1 LTTFSAAPRAAGTK
15 PLIVRLRHWVGD
27 VILGVPAL
35 RALEVAGYRLV
46 LIGKPWANA
55 LLSGEG
61 WTVQPLPASA
71 AERRAQLRALKAQLT
86 VVDPGVTRRINLLLL
101 PFSFGSA
108 LEARLAGLRALGY
121 RYEGRRWL
129 LHASLARVPGEHE
142 LESYWRI
149 AATLTGSAAPPPR
162 SIDLKITD
170 AARDAAA
177 ARLAAAGLQGDFV
190 MICPFAGGT
199 YSGQDK
205 RWPAF
210 ATFAAEAALAWRLPV
225 VLCPGP
231 GEAESAC
238 REFPTSIVL
247 DQVPLDEYA
256 ALLARCRLMV
266 SNDTGPGHLAA
277 AVGAPLVSVLG
288 PTEPDHWGAWGQT
301 VHVVRNAAGWP
312 AIDAVL
318 AAAQTVMATPRESAT
333 A

>member
-1 LTTFSAAPRAAGTK
+1 LTVAAAPRLAGR

-35 RALEVAGYRLV
+35 RALEAAGWRLV

-55 LLSGEG
+55 LLAGEG
-61 WTVQPLPASA
+61 WTVLTLPASA
-71 AERRAQLRALKAQLT
+71 AGRRAQLRALKSQLAA
-86 VVDPGVTRRINLLLL
+86 VDPGFTRRINLLLL

-129 LHASLARVPGEHE
+129 LHRSLARVAGEHE

-149 AATLTGSAAPPPR
+149 AAALSDGADPPPR
-162 SIDLKITD
+162 SIQLKVTD
-170 AARDAAA
+170 AARSAAST
-177 ARLAAAGLQGDFV
+177 RLAAAGIEGDFV

-205 RWPAF
+205 RWPEFSAF
-210 ATFAAEAALAWRLPV
+210 AREATRAWQMPI

-231 GEAESAC
+231 GEADGAR
-238 REFPTSIVL
+238 REYPTSTVL
-247 DQVPLDEYA
+247 DKVPLDEYA
-256 ALLARCRLMV
+256 ALLERCRLMV

-288 PTEPDHWGAWGQT
+288 PTEPGHWGAWGET
-301 VHVVRNAAGWP
+301 VQFVRNVDGWP
-312 AIDAVL
+312 AIDTVL
-318 AAAQTVMATPRESAT
+318 AAAQTVMAPSREPAP